1 MQIEQFNQFEMCIV
15 WFFCVFREAGP
26 LMVSPTGQLI
36 APATCPGSILV
47 DFLTTHMDEAAQKS
61 KAYKTFV

>member
-1 MQIEQFNQFEMCIV
+1 
-15 WFFCVFREAGP
+15 
-26 LMVSPTGQLI
+26 MVSPTGQLI